1 MTTWTWV
8 GHSTVL
14 IEEPA
19 HRVLTDPLLTRRV
32 AHLRRRR
39 ALPEGGVT
47 DVDLVLLSH
56 AHMDHLHLAS
66 LRMVRPD
73 ARVVTPRGTGPLVR
87 AAGFTDVVEV
97 LAGDRVR
104 SGPAVVE
111 VVPARHPHSRG
122 PHSRVRAAP
131 VGYVV
136 ELGGRRT
143 YFAGDTDL
151 FPEMGDLGG
160 IDVAL
165 LPIWGWGPTI
175 GEGHLDP
182 VRAVEA
188 GRLIRPSLVV
198 PIHWGTYAPEDGRRR
213 LPGWLDAPAEAFLGE
228 TARHVD
234 APSVELLSPAGA
246 LAATD
251 RRLATAP
258 IAM

>member
-1 MTTWTWV
+1 LGSAV
-8 GHSTVL
+8 
-14 IEEPA
+14 
-19 HRVLTDPLLTRRV
+19 
-32 AHLRRRR
+32 
-39 ALPEGGVT
+39 
-47 DVDLVLLSH
+47 
-56 AHMDHLHLAS
+56 
-66 LRMVRPD
+66 
-73 ARVVTPRGTGPLVR
+73 
-87 AAGFTDVVEV
+87 DVVEV
-97 LAGDRVR
+97 QPGDHVDVG
-104 SGPAVVE
+104 SSVTVS
-111 VVPARHPHSRG
+111 VTPARHSCRRG
-122 PHSRVRAAP
+122 PHSRVVADP

-136 ELGGRRT
+136 RGRGQSA

-151 FPEMGDLGG
+151 FPEMRELGPIDL
-160 IDVAL
+160 AL